1 MSGDRQESEKAMRL
15 PNPIKIGLLLAG
27 DIIALYA
34 ALIVALFIRYGWNF
48 NEQFMD
54 LHAVPFTAIFPLW
67 LLVFYIAGLYDL
79 PRLRNNL
86 EFLQTLTLTLF
97 VNALLTV
104 SAFYLIPALGITP
117 KTNLFLFLVAFAL
130 FESLWRRTFNIR
142 ASFREGLNR
151 VLLLDK
157 SPLAQELSRT
167 LKENPQ
173 VGYAIKA
180 WVDASERPQHL
191 NSLIR
196 EQRITLVVVPAHLRH
211 DPESARMLYELLAS
225 GIEVQDMPTFYEA
238 VSRKVPLGSIDE
250 SWFIEHS
257 IGARRFYDDLK
268 RGLEIATAVILGIAL
283 LPLEL
288 CIALLVALT
297 SRGPVIYSQVRTGK
311 HGQPFTLHKFRT
323 MRALSA
329 DGSAEIHGAQWSGKH
344 DARVTALGRLLRA
357 THLDELP
364 QLWNVVRGELSF
376 VGPRPERPEIIQ
388 RLVAQIPYYEI
399 RLIVKPGITGWAQIN
414 YGKDETPAD
423 VMEKLSYDVYY
434 LKNRSLI
441 FDLAI
446 IIKTVKSFFINHA

>member
-1 MSGDRQESEKAMRL
+1 MRL
-15 PNPIKIGLLLAG
+15 PNPIKISLLLVG

-34 ALIVALFIRYGWNF
+34 ALVLTLYIRYGLDF
-48 NEQFMD
+48 NEQFLN
-54 LHAVPFTAIFPLW
+54 LHAIPFTAIFPLW
-67 LLVFYIAGLYDL
+67 ILVFYIAGLYDL

-86 EFLQTLTLTLF
+86 EFLQTLALTLF

-104 SAFYLIPALGITP
+104 TVFYLIPTFGITP
-117 KTNLFLFLVAFAL
+117 KTNLFLFLIVFAL
-130 FESLWRRTFNIR
+130 LESLWRRTFNIR

-157 SPLAQELSRT
+157 GPLAQELSQT

-180 WVDASERPQHL
+180 WMDASERPQHL
-191 NSLIR
+191 NTLIH

-225 GIEVQDMPTFYEA
+225 GIEVQDMPTFYES
-238 VSRKVPLGSIDE
+238 VCRKVPLSSIDE
-250 SWFIEHS
+250 SWFIEHR

-268 RGLEIATAVILGIAL
+268 RGLEIAAAVILGIVL

-288 CIALLVALT
+288 CIALFVALT
-297 SRGPVIYSQVRTGK
+297 SRGPVIYSQTRTGK
-311 HGQPFTLHKFRT
+311 HGRTFTLHKFRT

-329 DGSAEIHGAQWSGKH
+329 DGSAETQGAQWSGKR
-344 DARVTALGRLLRA
+344 DPRVTPIGRLLRA

-388 RLVAQIPYYEI
+388 KLVAQIPYYEI

-414 YGKDETPAD
+414 YGKDETAAD
-423 VMEKLSYDVYY
+423 VMEKLAFDVYY

-441 FDLAI
+441 LDVAI
-446 IIKTVKSFFINHA
+446 IVKTVKSFFVNHS